1 MPVNFFRGIRGKK
14 FNFMRIAVI
23 DGQGGGI
30 GKAIVEKLRRDLP
43 EDIEIV
49 ALGTNAAATAVMLK
63 AGANEG
69 ASGENALVY
78 NADKVDIIAGAVG
91 IVIANSMMGEL
102 TPAMAKA
109 IGESR
114 ARKILIPL
122 NKCNIDIVGV
132 KSEPLPHYI
141 ESLVTAIRT
150 LIAGKSNY

>member
-1 MPVNFFRGIRGKK
+1 MIGIRGKNLK
-14 FNFMRIAVI
+14 FMRIAVI

-43 EDIEIV
+43 EDIEII
-49 ALGTNAAATAVMLK
+49 ALGTNAAATAMMLK

-69 ASGENALVY
+69 ASGENAVVY
-78 NADKVDIIAGAVG
+78 NSGKVDIIAGAIG

-109 IGESR
+109 IGESS

-122 NKCNIDIVGV
+122 NKCNIDVVGV

-141 ESLVTAIRT
+141 ESLVSAIRA
-150 LIAGKSNY
+150 LIVGKTND

>member
-1 MPVNFFRGIRGKK
+1 
-14 FNFMRIAVI
+14 MRIAVI

-43 EDIEIV
+43 EDIEII

-69 ASGENALVY
+69 ASGENAVVY
-78 NADKVDIIAGAVG
+78 NADKVDIIAGAIG

-122 NKCNIDIVGV
+122 NKCSIDIIGV

-141 ESLVTAIRT
+141 ESLVAAIRT
-150 LIAGKSNY
+150 IISGKYNDKLYYYHRGDLYV